1 MFCFVVLNHFSA
13 FCFLLL
19 FKYSICIGNTS
30 ITRRERYKLIINN
43 NSLDYINISGVFFL
57 LIIAPINDIFLVSIF
72 FQTTSKHYNNMKI
85 SIKAAVLMLLIT
97 DFSGNDNLHK
107 QE

>member
-1 MFCFVVLNHFSA
+1 MWCFFS
-13 FCFLLL
+13 F
-19 FKYSICIGNTS
+19 TS
-30 ITRRERYKLIINN
+30 
-43 NSLDYINISGVFFL
+43 

-97 DFSGNDNLHK
+97 DFLEMTTYTNKSSLY
-107 QE
+107 